1 MLACLHSCNHDDAGP
16 PTVLPEEEH
25 HVKHDALL
33 LLDQQLRRLDY
44 VPVQVILENRSD
56 QLWPE
61 QGTSSQIHNKS
72 EVELQTGFQTERSL
86 RSLFL
91 PALLPVEHPDR
102 PLGDGVVLEDVLA
115 VVLELDVL
123 GAGGHDAGD
132 LPVPALRLVP
142 LHDLSLGLVRTAG
155 PHVPCTQGGECTD
168 LNELSS

>member
-1 MLACLHSCNHDDAGP
+1 MVIGRISLNKKLH
-16 PTVLPEEEH
+16 
-25 HVKHDALL
+25 
-33 LLDQQLRRLDY
+33 
-44 VPVQVILENRSD
+44 
-56 QLWPE
+56 
-61 QGTSSQIHNKS
+61 HNKS
-72 EVELQTGFQTERSL
+72 EVELQTGFQIERSL

-132 LPVPALRLVP
+132 VPVPALRLVP

-155 PHVPCTQGGECTD
+155 PHVPCTQQGCECTD
-168 LNELSS
+168 FNELSSWRSRELEMNQGPIFLKINISD